1 MASQRKVLAT
11 TERGALI
18 DSLKF
23 AATFAKK
30 YARRLTA
37 IDNAVQNA
45 ISTSK
50 FINTPD
56 RHPFHTEELHA
67 RIAAINMELTGIVT
81 VLKEELDSVWEVIR
95 QCDKYLAQCDGREQI
110 EVAPAVAIK
119 CNGEP
124 TQKDLAKFSNTV
136 AAMIEHRDTLQK
148 LYSKYFVKDDN
159 VESMP
164 IVQMSL
170 ALRNT
175 AGAELAPE
183 PQTPFDLTGEIQKIM
198 MKKAESQLKAGNVAG
213 LQEPNAPTN
222 TGEGGGCCGD

>member
-1 MASQRKVLAT
+1 MATQRKVLAT

-18 DSLKF
+18 ESLKF

-50 FINTPD
+50 FISTPD
-56 RHPFHTEELHA
+56 RHPFHVEELHA
-67 RIAAINMELTGIVT
+67 RIAAINMELMGIVT
-81 VLKEELDSVWEVIR
+81 VLKEELDNVWDVIH
-95 QCDKYLAQCDGREQI
+95 QCDHYLAQCDGMVPV
-110 EVAPAVAIK
+110 EVAPAVAIS
-119 CNGEP
+119 CNSEP
-124 TQKDLAKFSNTV
+124 TKKDLAKFSNTV

-148 LYSKYFVKDDN
+148 IYSKYFVKDDK
-159 VESMP
+159 VELMP
-164 IVQMSL
+164 IVQMSI

-175 AGAELAPE
+175 AGTELAPE
-183 PQTPFDLTGEIQKIM
+183 PQTPFDLAGEIQKIM
-198 MKKAESQLKAGNVAG
+198 LKKAESQLKAGNVAG